1 MHDYSKVCG
10 MPNLRRYD
18 INQCQNKLIRFILA
32 LPVRA
37 HVGYEKFSKARM
49 FPVHKKVK
57 QLNMK
62 HMFNIIQGLSP
73 AYLREDI
80 LLSENSNHQTRS
92 VTSLS
97 CQIPRVKSSG
107 LKSFLFTAVKC

>member
-1 MHDYSKVCG
+1 
-10 MPNLRRYD
+10 
-18 INQCQNKLIRFILA
+18 
-32 LPVRA
+32 
-37 HVGYEKFSKARM
+37 M

-107 LKSFLFTAVKC
+107 LKSFLFTAVKCWNSLPISVRNIDLKQLFKSMLKKKYFGSDVYG